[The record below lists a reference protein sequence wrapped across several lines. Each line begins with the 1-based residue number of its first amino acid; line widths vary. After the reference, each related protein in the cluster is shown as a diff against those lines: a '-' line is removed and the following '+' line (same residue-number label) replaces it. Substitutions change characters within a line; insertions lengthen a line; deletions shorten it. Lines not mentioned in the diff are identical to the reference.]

1 MQVNSNYFNLN
12 SMHVCIFVRLLS
24 LDRQVANDAVEILKA
39 IYSLDFLYVP
49 TTNYSYR
56 EILKPIFTLN
66 MPKTS
71 SGADPLHFKCKICDV
86 KVKKVLMRLHI
97 SRHFLEET
105 SVPSSCMYCG
115 INCNN
120 PLKIAVTSDFGSLA
134 TYGPVETGC
143 TSYRYFSLACAA
155 RKSKNQPS
163 SNRQFQCAICDNIF
177 CSYFMENHYAQSH
190 VGVACPNNL
199 IIGEDEKKAVLLTRK

>member
-39 IYSLDFLYVP
+39 IYSLDFPNVP

-56 EILKPIFTLN
+56 EILKPIFTLI

-86 KVKKVLMRLHI
+86 KVKKVFMRLHI

-105 SVPSSCMYCG
+105 SVPSLCMYCG

-120 PLKIAVTSDFGSLA
+120 PLKIAVTSGFGSLA
-134 TYGPVETGC
+134 TYGPVETVARHIDILAWHVLQENQK
-143 TSYRYFSLACAA
+143 TSLVLIAHFNVL
-155 RKSKNQPS
+155 
-163 SNRQFQCAICDNIF
+163 FVIIF
-177 CSYFMENHYAQSH
+177 FALTLWKIIMLRVTSALTAQ
-190 VGVACPNNL
+190 
-199 IIGEDEKKAVLLTRK
+199 II